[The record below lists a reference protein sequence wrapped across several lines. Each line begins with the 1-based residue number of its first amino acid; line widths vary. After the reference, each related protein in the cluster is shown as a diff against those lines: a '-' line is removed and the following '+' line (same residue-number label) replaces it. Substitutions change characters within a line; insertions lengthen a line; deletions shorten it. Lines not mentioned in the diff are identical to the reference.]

1 MASGN
6 YTRQRRHS
14 QKYRNL
20 PDKGYSKAGLYHAS
34 CTGCGKHVYKS
45 RDEAKRAAVIN
56 HPGVTMRVYRCLDS
70 DTTPVPWHYTHMSA
84 ARTAAWKD
92 YEDELARNRSR

>member
-1 MASGN
+1 MSSN
-6 YTRQRRHS
+6 SYSPRRKH
-14 QKYRNL
+14 
-20 PDKGYSKAGLYHAS
+20 DKRYYKPADKSYSKAGLYLAS

-45 RDEAKRAAVIN
+45 RDDAKKAAVVN
-56 HPGVTMRVYRCLDS
+56 HPGVTMRAYQCLDS
-70 DTTPVPWHYTHMSA
+70 DATPAPWHYTHMSA